1 MSSERVNEVTESGLF
16 FVAEVRET
24 TAKRSNLER
33 IMGGL
38 EAADA
43 IELERARSRVGR
55 AKTELREACED
66 LDRIEEISAQ
76 KSEIRAEMLQLDVVD
91 TLAADEAERA
101 IATNGSAAG
110 FAYVHPDLAAKGAVK
125 GLVKRR
131 RLLHPAE
138 PEAPV
143 SITEVEGV

>member
-16 FVAEVRET
+16 FVAEVRENN
-24 TAKRSNLER
+24 AKRSNLER

-38 EAADA
+38 EDADA

-55 AKTELREACED
+55 AKTELHDACED

-76 KSEIRAEMLQLDVVD
+76 KAEIRAEMLHLDQVD

-101 IATNGSAAG
+101 IATSGGAAG
-110 FAYVHPDLAAKGAVK
+110 FAYMHPDLAPKGAVK
-125 GLVKRR
+125 GLIKRR
-131 RLLHPAE
+131 RLLHPVE
-138 PEAPV
+138 PETPV
-143 SITEVEGV
+143 SILESEVI